1 MRTRDL
7 VIGILLGIC
16 LVCALG
22 AAGQYVPFTE
32 VRYVTMTTSD
42 NQVVIVDQHAATAR
56 VVKYE
61 RTQTPLKVG
70 AGEGE

>member
-1 MRTRDL
+1 MRARDL

-16 LVCALG
+16 FVCALG

-42 NQVVIVDQHAATAR
+42 NQVVIVDQHTATAR

-61 RTQTPLKVG
+61 KTQRALTVG
-70 AGEGE
+70 AGQGE